1 MRVSL
6 DERLFRDTAI
16 PKYSSD
22 DYFFKES
29 RLRLFGDL
37 LYRKDAN
44 KTQFVLQ
51 THHTNKGS
59 RVINHSLRIYE
70 EASVFCA

>member
-1 MRVSL
+1 MRVTL
-6 DERLFRDTAI
+6 DERLFRDSVI
-16 PKYSSD
+16 PKCSSD

-51 THHTNKGS
+51 THHTNRGS
-59 RVINHSLRIYE
+59 RVINQSLRIYE
-70 EASVFCA
+70 EASVFCT